1 MELPLN
7 NLHFSSLQQANK
19 FGGLHH
25 VELVP
30 EIGSEANLLL
40 ADSPNQ
46 IADTISADELDL
58 VSATFVY
65 KAPVVEKEPRTV

>member
-1 MELPLN
+1 MELPLKD
-7 NLHFSSLQQANK
+7 LHFSSLQQANK
-19 FGGLHH
+19 FGGLQH

-30 EIGSEANLLL
+30 EIGNEANLL

-46 IADTISADELDL
+46 ISDTVSADELDL

-65 KAPVVEKEPRTV
+65 KSPVVEKEPRTV